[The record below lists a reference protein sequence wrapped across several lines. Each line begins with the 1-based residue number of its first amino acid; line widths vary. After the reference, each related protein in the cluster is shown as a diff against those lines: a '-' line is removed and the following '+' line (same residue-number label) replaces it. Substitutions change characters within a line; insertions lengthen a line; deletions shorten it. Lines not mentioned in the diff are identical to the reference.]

1 MLDLHTHTVYS
12 DGELIPA
19 ELTRR
24 AAVAGYRAIA
34 LTDHG
39 DLSNLDLIIPRIA
52 RVADDLGAAWGI
64 TVLPGIE
71 LTHVPPATIADAAK
85 EARKL
90 GARIV
95 LVHGETI
102 VEPVAPGT
110 NAAALEADIDI
121 LAHPGLITPEEV
133 ARAAERGIL
142 LEITTRKG
150 HSLTNG
156 HVARLALAHGAKL
169 TVNTDSHAPG
179 DLTPLPMAR
188 KIALGAG
195 LAEDQFEQC
204 RRNAEEL
211 VKRRSTF
218 HVPR

>member
-1 MLDLHTHTVYS
+1 MIDLHTHTVYS

-34 LTDHG
+34 ITDHG
-39 DLSNLDLIIPRIA
+39 DFSNLDLIIPRLA
-52 RVADDLGAAWGI
+52 RVADDLGRAWGI
-64 TVLPGIE
+64 AVIPGIE
-71 LTHVPPATIADAAK
+71 LTHVPPQTIADAAK

-95 LVHGETI
+95 VVHGETI

-110 NAAALEADIDI
+110 NAAALEAEIDI

-133 ARAAERGIL
+133 ARAAERGIV

-156 HVARLALAHGAKL
+156 HVAKLALAHGAKL
-169 TVNTDSHAPG
+169 TVNSDSHSPG
-179 DLTPLPMAR
+179 DLTSLPMAR
-188 KIALGAG
+188 RVALGAG
-195 LAEDQFEQC
+195 MTEEQFEQC

-211 VKRRSTF
+211 VRKAKA
-218 HVPR
+218 